1 MKKVYTAIILIVLL
15 CGGVLS
21 ANYIFLQRHMN
32 EVLKEDP
39 RNDGISVWVYYKWF
53 VNSSEIN
60 YDLRSVS
67 AENSSLDVSR
77 VMLQF
82 AEKVKD
88 AYNLGLIR
96 SEVGI
101 ERGKVQ
107 NGYYIEPQK
116 EVTRAKAAK
125 SLYFMYVLGSDIHTE
140 NDIIAE

>member
-1 MKKVYTAIILIVLL
+1 MDYRNEKKVYTAIILIVLL

-88 AYNLGLIR
+88 YDF
-96 SEVGI
+96 S
-101 ERGKVQ
+101 KV
-107 NGYYIEPQK
+107 YEDLSDFS
-116 EVTRAKAAK
+116 KAWYLDDFIK
-125 SLYFMYVLGSDIHTE
+125 SMSD
-140 NDIIAE
+140 

>member
-1 MKKVYTAIILIVLL
+1 MKKVYKAIILIVLL

-21 ANYIFLQRHMN
+21 ANYIFLQKHMN

-88 AYNLGLIR
+88 DDFSKVYL
-96 SEVGI
+96 SY
-101 ERGKVQ
+101 RG
-107 NGYYIEPQK
+107 
-116 EVTRAKAAK
+116 
-125 SLYFMYVLGSDIHTE
+125 
-140 NDIIAE
+140 

>member
-1 MKKVYTAIILIVLL
+1 
-15 CGGVLS
+15 
-21 ANYIFLQRHMN
+21 MN

-39 RNDGISVWVYYKWF
+39 GMMVLAFGFYYKWF

-88 AYNLGLIR
+88 YDF
-96 SEVGI
+96 S
-101 ERGKVQ
+101 KV
-107 NGYYIEPQK
+107 YLSY
-116 EVTRAKAAK
+116 R
-125 SLYFMYVLGSDIHTE
+125 
-140 NDIIAE
+140 

>member
-88 AYNLGLIR
+88 YDFSKVYLSYTGPLGKRKL
-96 SEVGI
+96 S
-101 ERGKVQ
+101 
-107 NGYYIEPQK
+107 
-116 EVTRAKAAK
+116 
-125 SLYFMYVLGSDIHTE
+125 YVKRFKLTGDFVPLSA
-140 NDIIAE
+140 NP

>member
-88 AYNLGLIR
+88 YDF
-96 SEVGI
+96 S
-101 ERGKVQ
+101 KV
-107 NGYYIEPQK
+107 YLSY
-116 EVTRAKAAK
+116 R
-125 SLYFMYVLGSDIHTE
+125 
-140 NDIIAE
+140 